1 MNTKNTQSLFQKDL
15 VNEALKQS
23 FIKLD
28 PRVMIKNPIMF
39 LVEVGTVVMF
49 VVSLWTLMGEK
60 SQGSFGYNFTIF
72 FTLFLTVLFANFAEA
87 IAEARGKAQADTLRK
102 TREETPAKLI
112 LENKRGFDVETV
124 QKMSAQMQLG
134 DIFLCVAGDQIPMD
148 GEIIEGLATIDESAI
163 TGESAPV
170 IR

>member
-28 PRVMIKNPIMF
+28 PRVMIKNPIMY

-60 SQGSFGYNFTIF
+60 SQGSFGYNFAIF

-87 IAEARGKAQADTLRK
+87 IAEARGKAQADTL
-102 TREETPAKLI
+102 TA
-112 LENKRGFDVETV
+112 
-124 QKMSAQMQLG
+124 
-134 DIFLCVAGDQIPMD
+134 
-148 GEIIEGLATIDESAI
+148 LA
-163 TGESAPV
+163 
-170 IR
+170 R